1 MYLFFP
7 SSLCSKKKRKRKSR
21 RLEIS
26 SFIIKAPP
34 RMTRIFSFLSKCFSD
49 FWCKSVLVR
58 RSELMPYPRKKNE
71 KSRDNTPAQYHHRR
85 HCIHHINIFT
95 TKRKE
100 NTDKNNNKNKNK
112 NKNNQHSELFKC
124 DQRYVS
130 KFRRRVLLET
140 RRAVAAAK
148 ARAVL
153 VMITRRQSLGHHH
166 HHLHHRRGGIR
177 RGGGGERNV
186 RRRRRPQSLTMR
198 RRRRSPR
205 KIR

>member
-1 MYLFFP
+1 MQKCSCEKKQTYPREKKTRKAETTHLRIISSS
-7 SSLCSKKKRKRKSR
+7 SSLYSH
-21 RLEIS
+21 
-26 SFIIKAPP
+26 
-34 RMTRIFSFLSKCFSD
+34 TRAR
-49 FWCKSVLVR
+49 VLLYKYIYDQTQR
-58 RSELMPYPRKKNE
+58 TE
-71 KSRDNTPAQYHHRR
+71 
-85 HCIHHINIFT
+85 
-95 TKRKE
+95 
-100 NTDKNNNKNKNK
+100 
-112 NKNNQHSELFKC
+112 QHSELFKC

-166 HHLHHRRGGIR
+166 HHHHRRGGIR